1 MHSMEAERRSARLQ
15 AFIDFKM
22 KHPHLREMDDTLMQ
36 AMRGHRIYTLLPLY
50 GASGVGKSTVLKH
63 VAERCRAEEP
73 DSSCVPVVEVQASPE
88 DIGASARLDY
98 YRQILDQLRVRSVAV
113 NDRVKHLT
121 LLAHPGK
128 KSSDP
133 AEWLD
138 MREAVVYTFALLR
151 VKGVFVDE
159 AQHLMSVDTPHK
171 PTSQLDWLKA
181 LTNRTNVLHV
191 LAGNFDLYDFC
202 HLHGQAGRRMRDL
215 YFPRYHF
222 DNAAE
227 CEAFVGALRSLLE
240 QVPLHVDVP
249 GLLTH
254 WRWFG
259 EWSLGC
265 IGVLSDWL
273 VETVDALYKQ
283 GGTTLTIDALH
294 KHALPPGLRARM
306 EREARA
312 GEFKM
317 DQAKAQSEQELRQLL
332 GKPIP
337 VPGTEAPLASRPN
350 GASAS
355 KPLFDIHPG
364 AHGHTRVE
372 RGPARDAVGDQV
384 EIRSAPKCTFSG
396 MIPIDLTRFLES
408 GVAFVE
414 CPDCKALRTL
424 EPHRGVLQFKSHD
437 KRKTQARATSRRWA
451 RIDSIWDV
459 VGGESADGDVGNPN
473 VR

>member
-1 MHSMEAERRSARLQ
+1 MHSMEAEFRHARLQ
-15 AFIDFKM
+15 AFIHLKV
-22 KHPHLREMDDTLMQ
+22 KHPRLQEIDDTLMQ

-63 VAERCRAEEP
+63 VAERCRAEETDP
-73 DSSCVPVVEVQASPE
+73 ACVPVVEVQASPE

-98 YRQILDQLRVRSVAV
+98 YRQILDQLRTRSVAV
-113 NDRVKHLT
+113 NDRVKHLS

-138 MREAVVYTFALLR
+138 MREAVVYAFALLR

-240 QVPLHVDVP
+240 QVPLQIDVP

-265 IGVLSDWL
+265 IGVLSDWI
-273 VETVDALYKQ
+273 VETVDALYRV
-283 GGTTLTIDALH
+283 GATTL
-294 KHALPPGLRARM
+294 R
-306 EREARA
+306 
-312 GEFKM
+312 
-317 DQAKAQSEQELRQLL
+317 
-332 GKPIP
+332 GK
-337 VPGTEAPLASRPN
+337 
-350 GASAS
+350 
-355 KPLFDIHPG
+355 
-364 AHGHTRVE
+364 
-372 RGPARDAVGDQV
+372 
-384 EIRSAPKCTFSG
+384 
-396 MIPIDLTRFLES
+396 
-408 GVAFVE
+408 
-414 CPDCKALRTL
+414 
-424 EPHRGVLQFKSHD
+424 
-437 KRKTQARATSRRWA
+437 A
-451 RIDSIWDV
+451 RISTKIDHCVMRSLHRLVPWI
-459 VGGESADGDVGNPN
+459 GTNFQNAEKRA
-473 VR
+473 

>member
-1 MHSMEAERRSARLQ
+1 M
-15 AFIDFKM
+15 
-22 KHPHLREMDDTLMQ
+22 
-36 AMRGHRIYTLLPLY
+36 LL
-50 GASGVGKSTVLKH
+50 V
-63 VAERCRAEEP
+63 
-73 DSSCVPVVEVQASPE
+73 
-88 DIGASARLDY
+88 
-98 YRQILDQLRVRSVAV
+98 
-113 NDRVKHLT
+113 
-121 LLAHPGK
+121 HPGK

-138 MREAVVYTFALLR
+138 MREAVVYAFALLR

-240 QVPLHVDVP
+240 RVPLHVDVP

-283 GGTTLTIDALH
+283 GGTTLTIDALQ

-337 VPGTEAPLASRPN
+337 IPGTEETEIPHPN

-355 KPLFDIHPG
+355 KPLPDTYLG

-372 RGPARDAVGDQV
+372 RGAARDAVGDQV
-384 EIRSAPKCTFSG
+384 ELHPAPKCTFSG
-396 MIPIDLTRFLES
+396 VVPIDLSRYLSS
-408 GVAFVE
+408 GVALVE
-414 CPDCKALRTL
+414 CPDCACTRTL
-424 EPHRGVLQFKSHD
+424 EPRGGVLRFKSHD
-437 KRKTQARATSRRWA
+437 KRKTQTRATSRRWA
-451 RIDSIWDV
+451 RIDSTWDV
-459 VGGESADGDVGNPN
+459 VSS
-473 VR
+473 

>member
-1 MHSMEAERRSARLQ
+1 MPTSVGNGSNVLRIRMALSMGFRHARLQ
-15 AFIDFKM
+15 AFIHLKV
-22 KHPHLREMDDTLMQ
+22 KHPRLQEIDDTLMQ

-50 GASGVGKSTVLKH
+50 GASGVGKSTILKR

-98 YRQILDQLRVRSVAV
+98 YRQILDQLRTRSVAV
-113 NDRVKHLT
+113 NDRVKHLS

-138 MREAVVYTFALLR
+138 MREAVVYAFALLR

-227 CEAFVGALRSLLE
+227 CEAFIGALRSLLE
-240 QVPLHVDVP
+240 HVPLQVDVP
-249 GLLTH
+249 GLL
-254 WRWFG
+254 
-259 EWSLGC
+259 
-265 IGVLSDWL
+265 
-273 VETVDALYKQ
+273 
-283 GGTTLTIDALH
+283 
-294 KHALPPGLRARM
+294 ARM

-337 VPGTEAPLASRPN
+337 VPGTEVTETPHPN

-355 KPLFDIHPG
+355 KPLPDRLPG
-364 AHGHTRVE
+364 VHGHTRVE
-372 RGPARDAVGDQV
+372 RGAARDPVGDQV
-384 EIRSAPKCTFSG
+384 LTRNSSKCTFFG
-396 MIPIDLTRFLES
+396 IVPIGLKRFLDS
-408 GVAFVE
+408 GVALVE
-414 CPDCKALRTL
+414 CPDCACTRTL
-424 EPHRGVLQFKSHD
+424 EPRGGVLRFKPHD
-437 KRKTQARATSRRWA
+437 RRKTTTPDTGPRWT
-451 RIDSIWDV
+451 RIDEDWNV
-459 VGGESADGDVGNPN
+459 VGG
-473 VR
+473 

>member
-1 MHSMEAERRSARLQ
+1 MHSMEAEFRHARLQ
-15 AFIDFKM
+15 AFIHLKV
-22 KHPHLREMDDTLMQ
+22 KHPRLQEIDDTLMQ

-63 VAERCRAEEP
+63 VAERCRAEETDP
-73 DSSCVPVVEVQASPE
+73 ACVPVVEVQASPE

-98 YRQILDQLRVRSVAV
+98 YRQILDQLRTRSVAV
-113 NDRVKHLT
+113 NDRVKHLS

-138 MREAVVYTFALLR
+138 MREAVVYAFALLR

-227 CEAFVGALRSLLE
+227 CEAFIGALRSLLE
-240 QVPLHVDVP
+240 HVPLQVDVP

-273 VETVDALYKQ
+273 VETVDALCKQ
-283 GGTTLTIDALH
+283 GGTALTIDALQ

-337 VPGTEAPLASRPN
+337 VPGTEVTETPHPN

-355 KPLFDIHPG
+355 KPLPDRLPG
-364 AHGHTRVE
+364 VHGHTRVE
-372 RGPARDAVGDQV
+372 RGAARDPVGDQV
-384 EIRSAPKCTFSG
+384 LTRNSSKCTFFG
-396 MIPIDLTRFLES
+396 IVPIGLKRFLDS
-408 GVAFVE
+408 GVALVE
-414 CPDCKALRTL
+414 CPDCACTRTL
-424 EPHRGVLQFKSHD
+424 EPRGGVLRFKPHD
-437 KRKTQARATSRRWA
+437 RRKTTTPNTGPRWT
-451 RIDSIWDV
+451 RIDEDWNV
-459 VGGESADGDVGNPN
+459 VGG
-473 VR
+473 

>member
-1 MHSMEAERRSARLQ
+1 MHTTEAQLRQARLQ
-15 AFIDFKM
+15 AFIDFKV
-22 KHPHLREMDDTLMQ
+22 KHPRLEEIDDTLMQ
-36 AMRGHRIYTLLPLY
+36 AIRGHRTYTLLPLY
-50 GASGVGKSTVLKH
+50 GASGVGKSTVLGR
-63 VAERCRAEEP
+63 VAARCRAEET

-88 DIGASARLDY
+88 DVGASARLDY
-98 YRQILDQLRVRSVAV
+98 YRQILDQLRSHHVAV
-113 NDRVKHLT
+113 NDRVRHLT
-121 LLAHPGK
+121 LLTHPGK

-138 MREAVVYTFALLR
+138 MREAVVYAFALLR

-181 LTNRTNVLHV
+181 LTNRTKVLHV

-227 CEAFVGALRSLLE
+227 CEAFVGVLRSLLE
-240 QVPLHVDVP
+240 QVPLIVDVP
-249 GLLTH
+249 SLLTH

-265 IGVLSDWL
+265 VGVLSDWL
-273 VETVDALYKQ
+273 VETVDVLYKQ
-283 GGTTLTIDALH
+283 GETTLTIDALQ
-294 KHALPPGLRARM
+294 KHALPPDLRARM

-317 DQAKAQSEQELRQLL
+317 DQAKTQSEQELQQLL
-332 GKPIP
+332 GNPAP
-337 VPGTEAPLASRPN
+337 VPGTAPTPAPHAN

-355 KPLFDIHPG
+355 KPSPD
-364 AHGHTRVE
+364 AHRGTHGQTRVE
-372 RGPARDAVGDQV
+372 RAAARDSVGDQV
-384 EIRSAPKCTFSG
+384 QTLISPKCTFSG
-396 MIPIDLTRFLES
+396 VVPIELKRFLDS
-408 GVAFVE
+408 GVALVE
-414 CPDCKALRTL
+414 CPNCARTRSL
-424 EPHRGVLQFKSHD
+424 EPPSGVLRFPSHD
-437 KRKTQARATSRRWA
+437 KRKTHTPNTEQRWA
-451 RIDSIWDV
+451 IEQTIWEF
-459 VGGESADGDVGNPN
+459 VGGE
-473 VR
+473 RT

>member
-1 MHSMEAERRSARLQ
+1 MSFTEAERSLQ
-15 AFIDFKM
+15 AFLDFKV
-22 KHPHLREMDDTLMQ
+22 KHPRLQEIDDILTA
-36 AMRGHRIYTLLPLY
+36 AMRGHRTYTLLPLY
-50 GASGVGKSTVLKH
+50 GASGVGKSTVMKH
-63 VAERCRAEEP
+63 VAQRCRAEET
-73 DSSCVPVVEVQASPE
+73 DFASVPVVEVQASPE
-88 DIGASARLDY
+88 DVGASARLDY

-113 NDRVKHLT
+113 NDRVKHLS

-138 MREAVVYTFALLR
+138 MREAVVYAFVLLR
-151 VKGVFVDE
+151 VKAVFVDE

-202 HLHGQAGRRMRDL
+202 HLHGQAARRMRDL

-222 DNAAE
+222 NNATE

-240 QVPLHVDVP
+240 HVPLQVDVS

-273 VETVDALYKQ
+273 VETVDALCKQ
-283 GGTTLTIDALH
+283 GETALTIDALQ

-317 DQAKAQSEQELRQLL
+317 DQAKAQSEQELQQLL

-337 VPGTEAPLASRPN
+337 VPGTEVPHPN

-355 KPLFDIHPG
+355 KPVPDVHPG
-364 AHGHTRVE
+364 TPRHTRVE
-372 RGPARDAVGDQV
+372 RGPSRDVVGDQI
-384 EIRSAPKCTFSG
+384 EIRSVAKCTFSG
-396 MIPIDLTRFLES
+396 VMPLDLARFLES
-408 GVAFVE
+408 GVTLVE
-414 CPDCKALRTL
+414 CPDCACTRTL
-424 EPHRGVLQFKSHD
+424 EPRGEVLRFKPHD
-437 KRKTQARATSRRWA
+437 KRKTTTPNIGERWA
-451 RIDSIWDV
+451 RIGATWGV
-459 VGGESADGDVGNPN
+459 VGGE
-473 VR
+473 RK

>member
-1 MHSMEAERRSARLQ
+1 MHSMEAELRHARLQ
-15 AFIDFKM
+15 AFIDFKV
-22 KHPHLREMDDTLMQ
+22 KHPRLQEIDDTLMQ
-36 AMRGHRIYTLLPLY
+36 AMRGHRTYTLLPLY
-50 GASGVGKSTVLKH
+50 GASGVGKSTILKR
-63 VAERCRAEEP
+63 VAEHCRAEET
-73 DSSCVPVVEVQASPE
+73 DASCVPVVEVQASPE
-88 DIGASARLDY
+88 DIGTSARLDY
-98 YRQILDQLRVRSVAV
+98 YRQLLDQLRSHHVAV

-138 MREAVVYTFALLR
+138 MREAVVYAFALLR

-222 DNAAE
+222 DNTAE
-227 CEAFVGALRSLLE
+227 CEEFVGALRSLLE
-240 QVPLHVDVP
+240 QVPLTVDMP

-254 WRWFG
+254 WHWFG

-265 IGVLSDWL
+265 VGVLSDWL

-283 GGTTLTIDALH
+283 GETTLTIDALQ
-294 KHALPPGLRARM
+294 KHALPPDLRARM

-317 DQAKAQSEQELRQLL
+317 EQAKTQSEQELRRLL
-332 GKPIP
+332 GNQVP
-337 VPGTEAPLASRPN
+337 VPGAGAAPIPAPSAN
-350 GASAS
+350 GTSTS
-355 KPLFDIHPG
+355 NTLPDTHRRTHTK
-364 AHGHTRVE
+364 TRVE
-372 RGPARDAVGDQV
+372 RAAARDSVGDQV
-384 EIRSAPKCTFSG
+384 QMHNSPKCTFSG
-396 MIPIDLTRFLES
+396 VVPIDPKRFLDS
-408 GVAFVE
+408 GVTLVE
-414 CPDCKALRTL
+414 CPDCARTRTL
-424 EPHRGVLQFKSHD
+424 VPRNGVLRFPSHD
-437 KRKTQARATSRRWA
+437 KRKTNAPNTEQRWVMGETTWGVVSR
-451 RIDSIWDV
+451 
-459 VGGESADGDVGNPN
+459 
-473 VR
+473 